1 MKKIIFLVNPKS
13 GVNHSRKALLKDYAA
28 QVLDAEKYTW
38 EIIFSKSAGHLY
50 ELSKSAAENGADI
63 IVAVGGDGT
72 VNQVAKGMF
81 GSSAVLGLVP
91 AGSGNGLA
99 HHLNI
104 PVDIPASLE
113 VINKAQEKVI
123 DTCSVNNELFVS
135 IAGVGFDALVAKKFA
150 DSKRRGFLSYLNI
163 VTNEYTWYRPR
174 KYKLNIDGKI
184 YKREALF
191 VSFANTNQ
199 FGYNTIISPD
209 ASIEDGL
216 VDVCIMKKVP
226 LLLAPGIIGLLL
238 TRKIDSSGYVE
249 IIRAKEV
256 SFTRRKNRPV
266 NIDGEPVKLSPELT
280 VKVNPA
286 SLRVIVPGTVK

>member
-1 MKKIIFLVNPKS
+1 
-13 GVNHSRKALLKDYAA
+13 
-28 QVLDAEKYTW
+28 
-38 EIIFSKSAGHLY
+38 
-50 ELSKSAAENGADI
+50 
-63 IVAVGGDGT
+63 
-72 VNQVAKGMF
+72 MF

-113 VINKAQEKVI
+113 VINKAEEKII
-123 DTCSVNNELFVS
+123 DTCSVNGELFVS

-150 DSKRRGFLSYLNI
+150 ETKRRGFLSYLNI

-216 VDVCIMKKVP
+216 IDVCIMKKVP

-266 NIDGEPVKLSPELT
+266 NIDGEPVKLTPELT

-286 SLRVIVPGTVK
+286 SLRVLVPGSAK

>member
-1 MKKIIFLVNPKS
+1 MKKIVFLVNPNS

-38 EIIFSKSAGHLY
+38 EIIFSKSAGHLF

-81 GSSAVLGLVP
+81 GSSSVLGLVP

-113 VINKAQEKVI
+113 VINKAEEKII
-123 DTCSVNNELFVS
+123 DTCSVNGELFVS

-150 DSKRRGFLSYLNI
+150 ETKRRGFLSYLNI

-216 VDVCIMKKVP
+216 IDVCIMKKVP

-266 NIDGEPVKLSPELT
+266 NIDGEPVKLTPELT

-286 SLRVIVPGTVK
+286 SLRVLVPGSAK

>member
-1 MKKIIFLVNPKS
+1 MKKIVFLVNPNS

-38 EIIFSKSAGHLY
+38 EVIFSKSAGHLY

-113 VINKAQEKVI
+113 VINKAEEKII
-123 DTCSVNNELFVS
+123 DTCSVNGELFVS

-150 DSKRRGFLSYLNI
+150 ETKRRGFLSYLNI

-216 VDVCIMKKVP
+216 IDVCIMKKVP

-266 NIDGEPVKLSPELT
+266 NIDGEPVKLTPELT

-286 SLRVIVPGTVK
+286 SLRVLVPGSAK

>member
-1 MKKIIFLVNPKS
+1 MKKIVFLVNPNS

-38 EIIFSKSAGHLY
+38 EIIFSKSAGHLF

-81 GSSAVLGLVP
+81 GSSSVLGLVP

-113 VINKAQEKVI
+113 VINKAEEKII
-123 DTCSVNNELFVS
+123 DTCSVNGELFVS

-150 DSKRRGFLSYLNI
+150 ETKRRGFLSYLNI

-216 VDVCIMKKVP
+216 IDVCIMKKVP

-266 NIDGEPVKLSPELT
+266 NIDGEPVKLTPELT
-280 VKVNPA
+280 VNVNPA
-286 SLRVIVPGTVK
+286 SLRVLVPGSAK

>member
-1 MKKIIFLVNPKS
+1 MKKIVFLVNPNS

-38 EIIFSKSAGHLY
+38 EIIFSKSAGHLF
-50 ELSKSAAENGADI
+50 ELSKSAAVNGADI

-81 GSSAVLGLVP
+81 GSSSVLGLVP

-113 VINKAQEKVI
+113 VINKAEEKII
-123 DTCSVNNELFVS
+123 DTCSVNGELFVS

-150 DSKRRGFLSYLNI
+150 ETKRRGFLSYLNI

-216 VDVCIMKKVP
+216 IDVCIMKKVP

-266 NIDGEPVKLSPELT
+266 NIDGEPVKLTPELT

-286 SLRVIVPGTVK
+286 SLRVLVPGSAK

>member
-1 MKKIIFLVNPKS
+1 MKKIVFLVNPNS

-38 EIIFSKSAGHLY
+38 EVIFSKSAGHLY
-50 ELSKSAAENGADI
+50 ETSKSAAENGADI

-113 VINKAQEKVI
+113 VINKAEEKII
-123 DTCSVNNELFVS
+123 DTCSVNGELFVS

-150 DSKRRGFLSYLNI
+150 ETKRRGFLSYLNI

-216 VDVCIMKKVP
+216 IDVCIMKKVP

-266 NIDGEPVKLSPELT
+266 NIDGEPVKLTPELT

-286 SLRVIVPGTVK
+286 SLRVLVPGYPK

>member
-1 MKKIIFLVNPKS
+1 MKKIVFLVNPNS

-38 EIIFSKSAGHLY
+38 EIIFSKSAGHLF

-81 GSSAVLGLVP
+81 GSSSVLGLVP

-113 VINKAQEKVI
+113 VINKAEEKIV
-123 DTCSVNNELFVS
+123 DTCSVNGELFVS

-150 DSKRRGFLSYLNI
+150 ETKRRGFLSYLNI

-216 VDVCIMKKVP
+216 IDVCIMKKVP

-266 NIDGEPVKLSPELT
+266 NIDGEPVKLTPELT

-286 SLRVIVPGTVK
+286 SLRVLVPGSAK

>member
-1 MKKIIFLVNPKS
+1 MKKIVFLVNPNS

-38 EIIFSKSAGHLY
+38 EIIFSKSAGHLF

-113 VINKAQEKVI
+113 VINKAEEKIV
-123 DTCSVNNELFVS
+123 DTCSVNGELFVS

-150 DSKRRGFLSYLNI
+150 ETKRRGFLSYLNI

-216 VDVCIMKKVP
+216 IDVCIMKKVP

-266 NIDGEPVKLSPELT
+266 NIDGEPVKLTPELT

-286 SLRVIVPGTVK
+286 SLRVLVPGSAK

>member
-1 MKKIIFLVNPKS
+1 MKKIVFLVNPNS

-28 QVLDAEKYTW
+28 QVLDTEKYTW
-38 EIIFSKSAGHLY
+38 EIIFSNSAGHLN

-113 VINKAQEKVI
+113 VINKAEEKII
-123 DTCSVNNELFVS
+123 DTCSVNGELFVS

-150 DSKRRGFLSYLNI
+150 ETKRRGFLSYLNI

-216 VDVCIMKKVP
+216 IDVCIMKKVP

-266 NIDGEPVKLSPELT
+266 NIDGEPVKLTPELT

-286 SLRVIVPGTVK
+286 SLRVIVPGSAK

>member
-1 MKKIIFLVNPKS
+1 MKKIVFLVNPNS
-13 GVNHSRKALLKDYAA
+13 GVNHSSKVLLKDFAA

-104 PVDIPASLE
+104 PIDIPASLE

-184 YKREALF
+184 YKRKALF

-199 FGYNTIISPD
+199 FGYNTVISPD

-256 SFTRRKNRPV
+256 SFTRNKNRPV
-266 NIDGEPVKLSPELT
+266 NIDGEPVKLTPELT

-286 SLRVIVPGTVK
+286 SLRVIVSSTVK

>member
-1 MKKIIFLVNPKS
+1 MKKIVFLVNPNS

-38 EIIFSKSAGHLY
+38 EIIFSKSAGHLF

-113 VINKAQEKVI
+113 VINKAEEKVI
-123 DTCSVNNELFVS
+123 DTCSVNGELFVS

-150 DSKRRGFLSYLNI
+150 ETKRRGFLSYLNI

-216 VDVCIMKKVP
+216 IDVCIMKKVP

-266 NIDGEPVKLSPELT
+266 NIDGEPVKLTPELT

-286 SLRVIVPGTVK
+286 SLRVLVPGSAK

>member
-113 VINKAQEKVI
+113 VINKAEEKII
-123 DTCSVNNELFVS
+123 DTCSVNGELFVS

-150 DSKRRGFLSYLNI
+150 ETKRRGFLSYLNI

-256 SFTRRKNRPV
+256 CFTRRKNRPV
-266 NIDGEPVKLSPELT
+266 NIDGEPVKLTPELT

-286 SLRVIVPGTVK
+286 SLRVLVPGSGK

>member
-1 MKKIIFLVNPKS
+1 MKKIVFLVNPNS
-13 GVNHSRKALLKDYAA
+13 GVNHSRKVLLKDYAA

-38 EIIFSKSAGHLY
+38 EIIFSKSAGHLF

-113 VINKAQEKVI
+113 VINKAEEKII
-123 DTCSVNNELFVS
+123 DTCSVNGELFVS

-150 DSKRRGFLSYLNI
+150 ETKRRGFLSYLNI

-216 VDVCIMKKVP
+216 IDVCIMKKVP

-266 NIDGEPVKLSPELT
+266 NIDGEPVKLTPELT

-286 SLRVIVPGTVK
+286 SLRVLVPGSAK

>member
-1 MKKIIFLVNPKS
+1 MKKIVFLVNPNS
-13 GVNHSRKALLKDYAA
+13 GVNHSSKVLLKDFAA

-38 EIIFSKSAGHLY
+38 EIIFSKSAEHLY

-184 YKREALF
+184 YKRKALF

-199 FGYNTIISPD
+199 FGYNTVISPD

-249 IIRAKEV
+249 IIRAREV

-266 NIDGEPVKLSPELT
+266 NIDGEPVKLTPELT

-286 SLRVIVPGTVK
+286 SLRVIVPGSAK

>member
-1 MKKIIFLVNPKS
+1 MKKIVFLVNPNS

-38 EIIFSKSAGHLY
+38 EIIFSKSAGHLF

-81 GSSAVLGLVP
+81 GSSSVLGLVP

-113 VINKAQEKVI
+113 VINKAEEKII
-123 DTCSVNNELFVS
+123 DTCSVNDELFVS

-150 DSKRRGFLSYLNI
+150 ETKRRGFLSYLNI

-216 VDVCIMKKVP
+216 IDVCIMKKVP

-266 NIDGEPVKLSPELT
+266 NIDGEPVKLTPELAI
-280 VKVNPA
+280 KVNPA
-286 SLRVIVPGTVK
+286 SLRVIVPGSAK

>member
-1 MKKIIFLVNPKS
+1 MKKIVFLVNPNS

-38 EIIFSKSAGHLY
+38 EVIFSKSAGHLY
-50 ELSKSAAENGADI
+50 ETSKSAAENGADI

-113 VINKAQEKVI
+113 VINKAEEKII
-123 DTCSVNNELFVS
+123 DTCSVNGELFVS

-150 DSKRRGFLSYLNI
+150 ETKRRGFLSYLNI

-216 VDVCIMKKVP
+216 IDVCIMKKVP

-266 NIDGEPVKLSPELT
+266 NIDGEPVKLTPELT

-286 SLRVIVPGTVK
+286 SLRVLVPGSAK

>member
-1 MKKIIFLVNPKS
+1 MKKIVFLVNPNS

-38 EIIFSKSAGHLY
+38 EIIFSKSAGHLF

-113 VINKAQEKVI
+113 VINKAEEKII
-123 DTCSVNNELFVS
+123 DTCSVNGELFVS

-150 DSKRRGFLSYLNI
+150 ETKRRGFLSYLNI

-216 VDVCIMKKVP
+216 IDVCIMKKVP

-266 NIDGEPVKLSPELT
+266 NIDGEPVKLTPELT

-286 SLRVIVPGTVK
+286 SLRVLVPGSAK